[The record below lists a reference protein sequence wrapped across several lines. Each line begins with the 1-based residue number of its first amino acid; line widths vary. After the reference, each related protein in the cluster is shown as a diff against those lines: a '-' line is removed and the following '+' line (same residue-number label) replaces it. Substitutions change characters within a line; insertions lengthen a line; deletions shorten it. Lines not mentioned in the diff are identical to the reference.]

1 MGHGWPG
8 ITCRLVRCG
17 AVSGGLC
24 LIVACATGGGD
35 RLAVTSEDWSYEA
48 LSGRRFRTEHFE
60 LFSTLRDSE
69 FEEAIPAFL
78 EAVHRQCQRT
88 LRSPNSTADRAIVYV
103 FGTRQEWAYFSRRRF
118 PTRYDAYSR
127 IWRGGFTEGDTSVSF
142 YTDRDTTLATLA
154 HEVWHLYVGSRFDAP
169 MPAWLNE
176 GLACSHETIRTAGK
190 QTIFTPKRN
199 AHRINSLCEAVHRD
213 TLLSI
218 EQLVATDAGEILGLD
233 QGRLTQT
240 YYAQAW
246 ALVTFLRHG
255 AGGCF
260 AARFDQLLKDV
271 ANGRFRIRV
280 SAARLGTTTAT
291 GTDGSTPHTDPVFEA
306 YFGCSPASLASDY
319 YDHVVRLC
327 GF

>member
-1 MGHGWPG
+1 MRHGWPQF
-8 ITCRLVRCG
+8 TPRLVRRG
-17 AVSGGLC
+17 IVSGGLC
-24 LIVACATGGGD
+24 LMIACATGGE
-35 RLAVTSEDWSYEA
+35 RLTVTGEDWSYEA

-60 LFSTLRDSE
+60 LLSTLRDSE
-69 FEEAIPAFL
+69 FEAAIPAFL

-88 LRSPNSTADRAIVYV
+88 LPSPHAPADPAIVHL
-103 FGTRQEWAYFSRRRF
+103 FGTRQEWTYFARRRF

-154 HEVWHLYVGSRFDAP
+154 HEVWHQYVGSRFDAP

-176 GLACSHETIRTAGK
+176 GLACCHETIRTAGTR
-190 QTIFTPKRN
+190 TIFTPKRN

-213 TLLSI
+213 TLLSL
-218 EQLVATDAGEILGLD
+218 EQLVGTDAGEILSLD

-240 YYAQAW
+240 YYAQSW

-255 AGGCF
+255 AGGRF
-260 AARFDQLLKDV
+260 AAPFDQLLQDI
-271 ANGRFRIRV
+271 ADGRFRIRV
-280 SAARLGTTTAT
+280 GAARLGTTTPT
-291 GTDGSTPHTDPVFEA
+291 DTDGGTPRTDPVFEA
-306 YFGCSPASLASDY
+306 YFGCSPASLASEY